1 MSDYD
6 SVPVVAGG
14 YFGDSSKHWPKAHK
28 DNPMKPSMSEVI
40 LCIGGESW
48 TRGQL
53 HDFGL
58 EMGEFVSKW
67 DDDNNDGQ
75 WVRLG
80 AIEAG
85 QTGIFRDAWTR
96 ALGARLLHDFPYVD
110 DLESCQSVKCFNCD
124 AYARLVTEFGRQL
137 ITIQVMEGGEA

>member
-1 MSDYD
+1 MSDFD
-6 SVPVVAGG
+6 SFPVVAGG
-14 YFGDSSKHWPKAHK
+14 YLDDKSKHWPRREA
-28 DNPMKPSMSEVI
+28 SMSEVI

-67 DDDNNDGQ
+67 DDANNDGQ
-75 WVRLG
+75 WVTLG
-80 AIEAG
+80 AVDAG
-85 QTGIFRDAWTR
+85 QTGIFRDAWRRTL
-96 ALGARLLHDFPYVD
+96 AARLLFDFPYVD
-110 DLESCQSVKCFNCD
+110 DLESIFTQRVKCFNAE

-137 ITIQVMEGGEA
+137 MTIQVMEGGEA

>member
-1 MSDYD
+1 MSDFD
-6 SVPVVAGG
+6 SFPVVAGG
-14 YFGDSSKHWPKAHK
+14 YLDDSSKHWPKPHK

-40 LCIGGESW
+40 LCIRGESW

-67 DDDNNDGQ
+67 DDENNDGQ
-75 WVRLG
+75 WVTLG
-80 AIEAG
+80 AIDAG
-85 QTGIFRDAWTR
+85 QTGIYRDAWRR
-96 ALGARLLHDFPYVD
+96 AVTARMLHDFPYID
-110 DLESCQSVKCFNCD
+110 EPESIFTQRVKCYDCD

-137 ITIQVMEGGEA
+137 LAILVMEG